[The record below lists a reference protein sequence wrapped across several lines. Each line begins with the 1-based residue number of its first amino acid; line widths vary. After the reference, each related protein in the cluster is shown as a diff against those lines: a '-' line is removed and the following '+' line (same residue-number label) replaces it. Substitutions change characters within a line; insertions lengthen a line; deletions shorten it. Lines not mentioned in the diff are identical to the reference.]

1 MNTKRPLPLLQ
12 LLVHLFAWLPLLL
25 LMWDYWQGQLGL
37 NPIRTVTLR
46 TGKAALILLLLS
58 LTITP
63 LVLISGKKWLY
74 RLRRPLGLYA
84 FLYAAFHFLTFVGLD
99 YAFDWA
105 LVGDALRTNR
115 FALFGLLSF
124 LIMVPLALTSSRRAR
139 LWLGERR
146 WQRLHRWVYVAAV
159 LAIIHYALLVRQYY
173 TQPIIF
179 GVILLILFA
188 IRLIAALLKR
198 TLSLKT

>member
-124 LIMVPLALTSSRRAR
+124 LIMVPLALTSSRCAR